1 MDKGGINVWR
11 NYCNADKIRLCGI
24 FNFIHVYVGK
34 LKIKKILTTKRTLL
48 HSNITI
54 STIRLTFKLVCDKIT
69 VGGV

>member
-34 LKIKKILTTKRTLL
+34 LKIKKIQKFTGENCNRMLDFRAFSNYNLERCLL
-48 HSNITI
+48 EW
-54 STIRLTFKLVCDKIT
+54 RQ
-69 VGGV
+69 

>member
-34 LKIKKILTTKRTLL
+34 LKIKKIYKRDNFIPVYNFRETLQY
-48 HSNITI
+48 I
-54 STIRLTFKLVCDKIT
+54 
-69 VGGV
+69 